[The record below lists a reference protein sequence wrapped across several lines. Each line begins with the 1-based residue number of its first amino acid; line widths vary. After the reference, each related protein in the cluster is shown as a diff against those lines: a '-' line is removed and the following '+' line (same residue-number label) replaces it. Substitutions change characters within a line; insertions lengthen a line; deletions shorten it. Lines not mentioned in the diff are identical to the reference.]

1 MGRPWMMPSPTSV
14 HHQQRRGP
22 SSFDFQEEERMKAT
36 LSFALLAAAAVF
48 FTIGRTTAQNSA
60 LHQQTLDNLSTAMH
74 GEAFAYAKY
83 DLYAQHARKSGNPQL
98 ANLFAQA
105 ARVERLQ
112 HFAEEAQLAGLVGS
126 DADNLKDAIKGESYE
141 VNTMYANFAKQ
152 AAALGDKAAA
162 DRFEEIRHDE
172 MAHRD
177 AYQAALK
184 ALGSRQGGGN

>member
-1 MGRPWMMPSPTSV
+1 
-14 HHQQRRGP
+14 
-22 SSFDFQEEERMKAT
+22 MKAA
-36 LSFALLAAAAVF
+36 LSFALVAVAAVF
-48 FTIGRTTAQNSA
+48 FMIGRTTAQNSA

-83 DLYAQHARKSGNPQL
+83 SLFAQHARQSGNLRL
-98 ANLFAQA
+98 ANLFTQT

-126 DADNLKDAIKGESYE
+126 DAGNLKDAIKGESYE
-141 VNTMYANFAKQ
+141 VTTMYADFAKQ

-172 MAHRD
+172 TGHLE
-177 AYQAALK
+177 AYQKALK
-184 ALGSRQGGGN
+184 NLESRQAGN

>member
-1 MGRPWMMPSPTSV
+1 
-14 HHQQRRGP
+14 
-22 SSFDFQEEERMKAT
+22 MKAT
-36 LSFALLAAAAVF
+36 LSFALVAVAAVF

-83 DLYAQHARKSGNPQL
+83 DLYAQHARQSGNRQL

-112 HFAEEAQLAGLVGS
+112 HFAEEARLAGLVGS

-152 AAALGDKAAA
+152 AAALGDKTAA